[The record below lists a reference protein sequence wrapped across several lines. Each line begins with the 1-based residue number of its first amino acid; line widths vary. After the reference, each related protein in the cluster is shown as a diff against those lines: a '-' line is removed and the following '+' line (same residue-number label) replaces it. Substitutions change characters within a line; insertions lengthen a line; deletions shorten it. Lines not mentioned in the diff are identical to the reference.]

1 MRFDTLPL
9 CALAFYCATF
19 VAEKILLRGRR
30 VRTKVNWDRGSLA
43 LYNVTGALSVPAGI
57 VLGFTDYG
65 RMGAGGA
72 YASAAGAALL
82 VAGTALRWA
91 AVRALWRYFTVNV
104 SILEGQRVV
113 RQGLYG
119 VVRHPSYTGLLLRY
133 LGFGLAFANWLSAA
147 LVFLP
152 LLAATLYRIRV
163 EEAALR
169 AHFGEEYLDYARHTR
184 RLVPGIY

>member
-1 MRFDTLPL
+1 MRLDTLPTL
-9 CALAFYCATF
+9 ALAFYCATF

-30 VRTKVNWDRGSLA
+30 VKTGLDRGSLKA
-43 LYNVTGALSVPAGI
+43 FDVSGLLSIPAGI

-65 RMGAGGA
+65 RLR
-72 YASAAGAALL
+72 ASGPYVAAAGLSLL

-91 AVRALWRYFTVNV
+91 AIRALWRYFTVSV

-113 RQGLYG
+113 KRGLYG

-133 LGFGLAFANWLSAA
+133 LGLGLALANWLSAA

-152 LLAATLYRIRV
+152 LLCATVYRIRV
-163 EEAALR
+163 EEEALLE
-169 AHFGEEYLDYARHTR
+169 HFGEEYAEYASVTK
-184 RLVPGIY
+184 RLVPGVY

>member
-1 MRFDTLPL
+1 MRFDLLPTL
-9 CALAFYCATF
+9 ALAFYGVTF

-30 VRTKVNWDRGSLA
+30 VKTKLDRGSLA
-43 LYNVTGALSVPAGI
+43 AFDVSGVLTVPLGI

-65 RMGAGGA
+65 RVRAGEPYVA
-72 YASAAGAALL
+72 AAGL
-82 VAGTALRWA
+82 VLMAAGTALRWA
-91 AVRALWRYFTVNV
+91 AIRALWRYFTVNV

-113 RQGLYG
+113 RAGLYG

-152 LLAATLYRIRV
+152 LLCATVYRIRV
-163 EEAALR
+163 EEEALR
-169 AHFGEEYLDYARHTR
+169 AHFGEEYEAYASVTK